1 MPNKK
6 AKLPLSKTHPKLA
19 KEADGWDPSSVTAG
33 IAKKVLWKCSAG
45 HNWEARINNRA
56 IKKYGCPICSGQQI
70 LAGFNDL
77 ATLCP
82 EIASEAYGWDPTNV
96 AKFSNLK
103 LEWKCSFGHK
113 WKSTVTNRTRRGD
126 GCAVCSSHKTLS
138 GFNDLATTDP
148 ELAKQAYGWDTTK
161 FSRSSNKKLTWV
173 CNFGHT
179 WTAPI
184 SNRSSG
190 SGCPYCSGKKVLKG
204 FNDLKTVNTKLAIQA
219 TEWDPSLFTRSSNK
233 KVTWKC
239 NLGHIWNAT
248 VNNRAK
254 GDGCP
259 FCGGKKVLKGFNDL
273 ATVKPEIAKD
283 SFGWDPSTVT
293 VSSHQKKEWKCVN
306 GHIYLMAVSAKT
318 NGNGCAYCANQKIL
332 KGFND
337 IATTHPELVKEAFG
351 WDPTNYIL
359 GTQTRLKW
367 KCGKGHIWIARGA
380 DRKRNS
386 GCPFCAGVKV
396 LTGFNDLNTL
406 FPEIAKE
413 AFGWDPK
420 KVLSGSGK
428 KLSWKCSEGHKWKT
442 DVFHRTG
449 VDKTGC
455 PTCSVSG
462 FNPNADGFLYFLV
475 QNDWEMFQIGIT
487 NIPDDRIQRH
497 KRLGWEILEIRGPMD
512 GHLTQQWETAILR
525 MLKAKGADLANKK
538 IAGKFDGYSEAWSK
552 STFPVKSIKELMRL
566 TEEFEEGKK

>member
-1 MPNKK
+1 
-6 AKLPLSKTHPKLA
+6 
-19 KEADGWDPSSVTAG
+19 V
-33 IAKKVLWKCSAG
+33 G

-161 FSRSSNKKLTWV
+161 FNRSSNKKLTWV

-179 WTAPI
+179 WTAPV
-184 SNRSSG
+184 SSRSSG

-204 FNDLKTVNTKLAIQA
+204 FNDLGTVNTNLAIQA
-219 TEWDPSLFTRSSNK
+219 SEWDPSSLTRSSNK

-239 NLGHIWNAT
+239 DLGHIWNAS
-248 VNNRAK
+248 VNNRAR

-259 FCGGKKVLKGFNDL
+259 YCGGKKVLKGFNDL

-283 SFGWDPSTVT
+283 SFEWDPSTVT
-293 VSSHQKKEWKCVN
+293 VSSHLKKEWKCIN
-306 GHIYLMAVSAKT
+306 GHIYLMAVSAKS
-318 NGNGCAYCANQKIL
+318 NGNGCAYCANQKVL

-351 WDPTNYIL
+351 WDPTKYIL
-359 GTQTRLKW
+359 GTVTRLKW
-367 KCGKGHIWIARGA
+367 KCEKGHIWKARGA
-380 DRKRNS
+380 DRKRSS
-386 GCPFCAGVKV
+386 GCPFCAGVQV
-396 LTGFNDLNTL
+396 LPGFNDLKTL

-413 AFGWDPK
+413 SFGWDPK
-420 KVLSGSGK
+420 KVLPGSGK
-428 KLSWKCSEGHKWKT
+428 KLTWKCSEGHKWKT
-442 DVFHRTG
+442 DVYHRTG
-449 VDKTGC
+449 NDKTGC
-455 PTCSVSG
+455 PTCSVTG
-462 FNPNADGFLYFLV
+462 FNPNDDGFLYFLV
-475 QNDWEMFQIGIT
+475 QKDWEMFQIGIT

-497 KRLGWEILEIRGPMD
+497 KRLGWELLEIRGPMD

-525 MLKAKGADLANKK
+525 MLKAKGADLSNKE

-552 STFPVKSIKELMRL
+552 STFSVKSIKELMRM
-566 TEEFEEGKK
+566 TEEFEEKI